1 MDVQSISVYRAKY
14 LPESGLNW
22 GWECLTETRNWG
34 GKFSSVQ
41 TPQPQA
47 FRGFQASITPRNEKL
62 PTHENMAPHLSGVT
76 CSSGGVPDLPRGK
89 TRKEIVDADP
99 DRYRET
105 KRAWENKK
113 RNAKKDGMPVGDC
126 FRDFLA
132 FLRHVGFR
140 PHPTYQLDR
149 IDPDQGYTLAN
160 VRWIPADQN
169 IRRRRS
175 RAGLIAKYMS
185 ITGASKATAY
195 RFLKANPARFYA
207 LAVVDAFDEEKGME
221 WAKADSAFSL
231 WCALCTQFHP
241 DELQPSRLTGR
252 QKALL
257 VNLHQRYGV
266 TETRQA
272 IEFTIPNWRK
282 AKWEIHNLP
291 EFPSIGDFLAHA
303 ERLIPWATRK
313 EKEEQVERQRAEE
326 RRKQREARAEAAR
339 KCEEDHQAAI
349 AAKLREPVD
358 LQDRFFSDRLSN
370 HEKWL
375 LDHAVRGA
383 TPAPGR
389 GIRRSTLE
397 IQAEAEAAFLHEVA
411 AMVDEGVPGLSDI
424 ARRFYEEN
432 KERVSP
438 DRVRREQAKWA
449 QFSL

>member
-1 MDVQSISVYRAKY
+1 MDVQSISVHRTKY
-14 LPESGLNW
+14 LPESGLKL

-34 GKFSSVQ
+34 GTFSFSPS
-41 TPQPQA
+41 PQPQE
-47 FRGFQASITPRNEKL
+47 FRAIQTGITPRNEKL
-62 PTHENMAPHLSGVT
+62 PTHENMAPQLSGGT
-76 CSSGGVPDLPRGK
+76 CSSGGLPETPKGK
-89 TRKEIVDADP
+89 ILAGIRDANP
-99 DRYRET
+99 ERYKET
-105 KRAWENKK
+105 KRAWRNKI
-113 RNAKKDGMPVGDC
+113 RNARKDEMEVGDC

-140 PHPTYQLDR
+140 PHHTYQLDR

-169 IRRRRS
+169 IHRRRS
-175 RAGLIAKYMS
+175 RSTLIAKYMS

-195 RFLKANPARFYA
+195 RHLKANPARFYA
-207 LAVVDAFDEEKGME
+207 LAGVDAFDEEKGME

-231 WCALCTQFHP
+231 WCALCTEFHP
-241 DELQPSRLTGR
+241 DEVQPSRLTGK

-326 RRKQREARAEAAR
+326 RRKQREAQEEAAR
-339 KCEEDHQAAI
+339 KREEARQAAI
-349 AAKLREPVD
+349 EAKLQEPVN
-358 LQDRFFSDRLSN
+358 LQDRFFTDLLSLSEQTSLRF
-370 HEKWL
+370 HEEM
-375 LDHAVRGA
+375 VVMS
-383 TPAPGR
+383 GR
-389 GIRRSTLE
+389 GIRRSTSE

-411 AMVDEGVPGLSDI
+411 AMVDAGAIGLSDI

-432 KERVSP
+432 KERVDP
-438 DRVRREQAKWA
+438 DRVRREQAEWA
-449 QFSL
+449 RFLL